1 MAEHTL
7 RIQAPFVFEEEG
19 FPWRISYNGNRLTI
33 HIEGFAIHTGLDVTI
48 DAQDIDLFYQNV
60 GSRLGL
66 RFRSPI
72 CPGTTYELRF
82 EQEEPNIIA
91 FFETR
96 NGENQET
103 IKFRVLDDRWLSF
116 HDFVE
121 ARIFPPAAQQ
131 QQQAPAVQNQ
141 DPVNVVENENPVV
154 DAAIGGR
161 RRSRRTHRS
170 SRGSKKR
177 TRRNRRS

>member
-19 FPWRISYNGNRLTI
+19 FPWRVSYNGNRLTI
-33 HIEGFAIHTGLDVTI
+33 HVTDFHNRTHLDVTY

-66 RFRSPI
+66 RFRSPAF
-72 CPGTTYELRF
+72 PGTTYELRF
-82 EQEEPNIIA
+82 ENEEPHITA

-103 IKFRVLDDRWLSF
+103 VRFRVLDDRWLSF
-116 HDFVE
+116 HDFVQE
-121 ARIFPPAAQQ
+121 RIFAPAAQQ
-131 QQQAPAVQNQ
+131 QQQQQAAAVQNQ
-141 DPVNVVENENPVV
+141 DPVAANEDP
-154 DAAIGGR
+154 AAAAGGR
-161 RRSRRTHRS
+161 RRSRRTRRYRR
-170 SRGSKKR
+170 RGSKKR
-177 TRRNRRS
+177 TRRNKY